1 MRESPIPAVP
11 PGFWLTIGLGLVVAF
26 LAACAAPAP
35 PSEQTP
41 HVQVTVDA
49 DLTPPTTTL
58 PAFEDG
64 RPRPVA
70 AVTDV
75 DGNVAM
81 FVEDE
86 LWIAPDDPGQLA
98 ELLDR
103 VGGEVVLAID
113 PDEHELEDLGPQFL
127 VRLDGDAIDTASFGA
142 LVRELEAEVTGTY
155 SVSSQAALGLLTAAA
170 EVAVEGRVAG
180 VNWVGQG
187 GGFRGRD
194 VEAAPVGPAGVDD
207 YSPNPF
213 SWPSHALD
221 ATQGIGVAEA
231 WRALDFAGLL
241 ERRIGVA
248 ILDMGFSVDADTPP
262 FLAVSNVPA
271 STPLDRENLIGCG
284 SGNPCPWHGA
294 NAVSAAMAIPDN
306 AFGSAGPA
314 GPVAQA
320 LMVFT
325 LYDFFTSISALA
337 QARVLGARIANMSYG
352 APVPDFLAWSVAP
365 FNEAT
370 RAVRRSGMLLFA
382 AAGNDGEDVNRE
394 RCVGAFGVSVCW
406 ERRFHTPCQNA
417 GVICVGG
424 LRHDSVARHPNS
436 NFGDSVDIWAPFE
449 LWLGPD
455 PDHPDNATRT
465 VRGTSFSSPFVAGV
479 AALIWAADPSASRGT
494 IEARLF
500 DAARESPRFDV
511 SSIVHAYDAVLAGLG
526 NVPPAVTITNPEAG
540 GEVDLN
546 RSVSLR
552 AATVDVEDGEGCCVV
567 RWSSDVD
574 GPLGTTTGPTHTLHH
589 AFDTLGARVI
599 TAEAE
604 DEGGATAR
612 DSVSVEVVN
621 TPPSVEIIR
630 PTTGEELPAGVDV
643 ILRGTA
649 HDPNEPGLSLA
660 CDRLSWSS
668 DHADDPLPVSGCDVL
683 VTFTELGE
691 RTITLTGTDP
701 QGASDATSVTV
712 EVVPPPDAL
721 PPTVQIV
728 EPAAGSFPFGQDEPI
743 DLVGNVTD
751 PGGATELEIAWTA
764 SYTQVGD
771 DFETVAI
778 GSELSFT
785 WVPSDD
791 IPFTDPCAGAHIRL
805 RLEATN
811 PAGATGSDEV
821 AIDVLVI
828 C

>member
-1 MRESPIPAVP
+1 MREPHQPTVP
-11 PGFWLTIGLGLVVAF
+11 SGFVFRLGLGLVIAV
-26 LAACAAPAP
+26 LGACAAPAP
-35 PSEQTP
+35 TSEQVP
-41 HVQVTVDA
+41 LVEVAVDA
-49 DLTPPTTTL
+49 ALTPPTTTL

-86 LWIAPDDPGQLA
+86 LWLAADEPDQLT

-113 PDEHELEDLGPQFL
+113 PDEYDLEGIGHQFL
-127 VRLDGDAIDTASFGA
+127 VRLDGASIDTEAFGA
-142 LVRELEAEVTGTY
+142 LVRELDTEVTGTY
-155 SVSSQAALGLLTAAA
+155 SVSSQAALGLLTVAA
-170 EVAVEGRVAG
+170 EAAVEGRSAG

-187 GGFRGRD
+187 EGFRDRD
-194 VEAAPVGPAGVDD
+194 VEAAPAGPAGVDD

-213 SWPSHALD
+213 QWPSHGLD

-231 WRALDFAGLL
+231 WRALDFAGRL
-241 ERRIGVA
+241 ERGIGVA

-262 FLAVSNVPA
+262 FVAISNVPGL
-271 STPLDRENLIGCG
+271 TPLDRENLIGCG

-314 GPVAQA
+314 GPVADA
-320 LMVFT
+320 VMVFT
-325 LYDFFTSISALA
+325 LYDFFTSINALG
-337 QARVLGARIANMSYG
+337 QARLLGARIANMSYG
-352 APVPDFLAWSVAP
+352 APVPDFLAWSVVP

-370 RAVRRSGMLLFA
+370 RALRRSGMLLFA
-382 AAGNDGEDVNRE
+382 SAGNDGVDVNRE
-394 RCVGAFGVSVCW
+394 RCIGAFGVSVCW

-417 GVICVGG
+417 GVTCVGG
-424 LRHDSVARHPNS
+424 LRHDSLTRHPNS
-436 NFGDSVDIWAPFE
+436 NFGASVDIWAPYE

-455 PDHPDNATRT
+455 PDHPDNATRF

-479 AALIWAADPSASRGT
+479 AALIWAADPSASRST
-494 IEARLF
+494 IETRLF
-500 DAARESPRFDV
+500 DAARESPQADV
-511 SSIVHAYDAVLAGLG
+511 SRIVHAYDAVLAGLG
-526 NVPPAVTITNPEAG
+526 NVPPSVTITNPEPG
-540 GEVDLN
+540 GEVQLN
-546 RSVSLR
+546 RTLSLR
-552 AATVDVEDGEGCCVV
+552 ADTADVEDGDGCCVV

-574 GPLGTTTGPTHTLHH
+574 GALGSSTGPAHTLHH
-589 AFDTLGARVI
+589 AFDSLGPRVI

-604 DEGGATAR
+604 DDDGATAR
-612 DSVSVEVVN
+612 ASLTIDVVN
-621 TPPSVEIIR
+621 TPPTVEIIR
-630 PTTGEELPAGVDV
+630 PTSGEELPAGVDV
-643 ILRGTA
+643 LLRGTS
-649 HDPNEPGLSLA
+649 HDPNEPGFALA
-660 CDRLSWSS
+660 CERLTWSS
-668 DHADDPLPVSGCDVL
+668 DHAGDPLPVTGCDVL

-701 QGASDATSVTV
+701 EGATDSASVTV
-712 EVVPPPDAL
+712 EVVPPPDVL
-721 PPTVQIV
+721 PPTVQII
-728 EPAAGSFPFGQDEPI
+728 EPPAGSFPFGQNEPI
-743 DLVGNVTD
+743 DLVGSVTD
-751 PGGATELEIAWTA
+751 PGGATDLEIAWTA
-764 SYTQVGD
+764 SYAQSGD
-771 DFETVAI
+771 DFDTVAI

-811 PAGATGSDEV
+811 PLGATGSDEV
-821 AIDVLVI
+821 AIDILVI

>member
-1 MRESPIPAVP
+1 MRDIHASTAHSRVWP
-11 PGFWLTIGLGLVVAF
+11 TIGLALVVA
-26 LAACAAPAP
+26 LLGACATPIP
-35 PSEQTP
+35 REPTP
-41 HVQVTVDA
+41 HVEVSVDTTLA
-49 DLTPPTTTL
+49 PPTTTL
-58 PAFEDG
+58 PAFDDG
-64 RPRPVA
+64 QPRPVA
-70 AVTDV
+70 AVTDA
-75 DGNVAM
+75 DGHLAM

-86 LWIAPDDPGQLA
+86 LWIAPDDAGQLA
-98 ELLDR
+98 ELLAR
-103 VGGEVVLAID
+103 LGGEVVLAID
-113 PDEHELEDLGPQFL
+113 PDEHDLEDLGPQYL
-127 VRLDGDAIDTASFGA
+127 VRLDGSAIDTAAFGE
-142 LVRELEAEVTGTY
+142 LIRELDSEVTGAYT
-155 SVSSQAALGLLTAAA
+155 VSSEAGFGLLTAAA
-170 EVAVEGRVAG
+170 QVAVEGRVAG

-187 GGFRGRD
+187 VSFRDRD
-194 VEAAPVGPAGVDD
+194 VEAAPVGPSGVDD

-213 SWPSHALD
+213 LWPSHALD

-231 WRALDFAGLL
+231 WRALDFAGRL
-241 ERRIGVA
+241 ERSIGVA

-262 FLAVSNVPA
+262 FMAVSNVPGL
-271 STPLDRENLIGCG
+271 TPLDRENLIGCG

-337 QARVLGARIANMSYG
+337 QARLLGARIANMSYG

-370 RAVRRSGMLLFA
+370 RALRGSGMLLFA

-424 LRHDSVARHPNS
+424 LRHDSITRHPNS

-455 PDHPDNATRT
+455 PDHPANETRS

-479 AALIWAADPSASRGT
+479 AALVWAADPSASRGS
-494 IEARLF
+494 IERRLF
-500 DAARESPRFDV
+500 DAARESPQFDV
-511 SSIVHAYDAVLAGLG
+511 SLVVHAYDAVLAGLG
-526 NVPPAVTITNPEAG
+526 NVPPAVTITNPRND

-552 AATVDVEDGEGCCVV
+552 ADTVDVEDGEGCCVV
-567 RWSSDVD
+567 RWSSDID
-574 GPLGTTTGPTHTLHH
+574 GALGSTTGPTHTLHH
-589 AFDTLGARVI
+589 TFHTLGTRVI

-604 DEGGATAR
+604 DDDGATAR
-612 DSVSVEVVN
+612 DHLTVEVVN

-630 PTTGEELPAGVDV
+630 PTAGEELPAGVDV
-643 ILRGTA
+643 VLRGTS

-668 DHADDPLPVSGCDVL
+668 DHAADPLPVSGCDVL
-683 VTFTELGE
+683 VTFAELGE

-701 QGASDATSVTV
+701 QGASDSTSVSV
-712 EVVPPPDAL
+712 EVVPPPDVL

-728 EPAAGSFPFGQDEPI
+728 EPPAGSFPFGQDEPI
-743 DLVGNVTD
+743 DLVGNVID

-771 DFETVAI
+771 DFETVTI